1 MNNFIKNIN
10 ALINFYCKKESIPF
24 VIPVL
29 VGVLYKLNTIILFI
43 VPIQAIQ
50 SVSKGR
56 LSKQMQEVFK
66 TFHLP
71 VVNGDGVFFAFS
83 IIILLAVISLLI
95 LDKLKIKYIIKI
107 KSIHYTKK
115 ESEKNL
121 FNNKEFANK
130 LNINKKID
138 NFIKNS
144 ENIFF
149 CSILS
154 IFIFIYDFQ
163 IALII
168 LFGCF
173 IYIKFIN
180 ISNSKIANGNII
192 NKKNNLSKNSIPK
205 KRSAN
210 ANFQK
215 TKINYSLVKPI
226 ASSIIMFLIMALIY
240 LRSNS
245 SISIIFIFLVR
256 IFQNNMLN
264 SIKSISQS
272 KKITL

>member
-10 ALINFYCKKESIPF
+10 ALINFYCKKESLPF
-24 VIPVL
+24 FIPVL
-29 VGVLYKLNTIILFI
+29 IGVLYKLNTIILFI

-71 VVNGDGVFFAFS
+71 VVNGDGVFFTFS
-83 IIILLAVISLLI
+83 LIILLSVISLLI
-95 LDKLKIKYIIKI
+95 LDKLKIKYTIKI
-107 KSIHYTKK
+107 KSIHFPQK
-115 ESEKNL
+115 ESDKNL
-121 FNNKEFANK
+121 LNNKKFSNK
-130 LNINKKID
+130 LNANKKID

-173 IYIKFIN
+173 LYIKFIN
-180 ISNSKIANGNII
+180 ISSSKIANGTNL
-192 NKKNNLSKNSIPK
+192 NKKNNLSENSIPK
-205 KRSAN
+205 NPSTN
-210 ANFQK
+210 ANFKK
-215 TKINYSLVKPI
+215 TKINYNLLKPI

>member
-1 MNNFIKNIN
+1 
-10 ALINFYCKKESIPF
+10 
-24 VIPVL
+24 
-29 VGVLYKLNTIILFI
+29 
-43 VPIQAIQ
+43 
-50 SVSKGR
+50 
-56 LSKQMQEVFK
+56 MQEVFK

-71 VVNGDGVFFAFS
+71 VVNGDGVFFTFS
-83 IIILLAVISLLI
+83 LIILLSVISLLI
-95 LDKLKIKYIIKI
+95 LDKLKIKYTKKI
-107 KSIHYTKK
+107 KSIHYLKK
-115 ESEKNL
+115 ESDKNL

-149 CSILS
+149 CLILS

-168 LFGCF
+168 LFGC
-173 IYIKFIN
+173 IAYIQIIN
-180 ISNSKIANGNII
+180 ILKRNIVNLKPLNSK
-192 NKKNNLSKNSIPK
+192 NLSGNYFTK
-205 KRSAN
+205 KRTAN
-210 ANFQK
+210 DGFEK
-215 TKINYSLVKPI
+215 SKINYNLLKPI

-240 LRSNS
+240 LRTNS

-264 SIKSISQS
+264 SIKSMSQS

>member
-10 ALINFYCKKESIPF
+10 ALINFYCKKESLPF
-24 VIPVL
+24 FIPVL
-29 VGVLYKLNTIILFI
+29 IGVLYKLNTIILFI

-83 IIILLAVISLLI
+83 LIILLSVISLLI
-95 LDKLKIKYIIKI
+95 LDKLKIKYTIKI

-192 NKKNNLSKNSIPK
+192 NKKI
-205 KRSAN
+205 
-210 ANFQK
+210 
-215 TKINYSLVKPI
+215 
-226 ASSIIMFLIMALIY
+226 IY
-240 LRSNS
+240 LRIPFLRNDQQMQ
-245 SISIIFIFLVR
+245 IFKRQKLTIV
-256 IFQNNMLN
+256 
-264 SIKSISQS
+264 
-272 KKITL
+272 

>member
-24 VIPVL
+24 FIPVL
-29 VGVLYKLNTIILFI
+29 IGVCYKLNTIILFI

-83 IIILLAVISLLI
+83 IIILLAAISLLI
-95 LDKLKIKYIIKI
+95 LDKLKIKYTIKI
-107 KSIHYTKK
+107 KSIHYPKK
-115 ESEKNL
+115 ESDKNL
-121 FNNKEFANK
+121 FNNKEFSNK

-149 CSILS
+149 CLILS

-180 ISNSKIANGNII
+180 ILHSKMAKGKSLKNQ
-192 NKKNNLSKNSIPK
+192 NNLSGDSITKN
-205 KRSAN
+205 RSTN
-210 ANFQK
+210 ANFKK
-215 TKINYSLVKPI
+215 TKINYNLIKPI
-226 ASSIIMFLIMALIY
+226 ASSIIMFSIMALIY
-240 LRSNS
+240 IRSNS

>member
-95 LDKLKIKYIIKI
+95 LDKLKIKYTIKI
-107 KSIHYTKK
+107 KSIHFPQK
-115 ESEKNL
+115 ESDKNL
-121 FNNKEFANK
+121 LNNKEFSNK
-130 LNINKKID
+130 LNANKKID

-149 CSILS
+149 CLILS

-173 IYIKFIN
+173 LYIKFIN
-180 ISNSKIANGNII
+180 ISNSKIANGTNL
-192 NKKNNLSKNSIPK
+192 NKKNNLSENSIPK
-205 KRSAN
+205 NPSTN
-210 ANFQK
+210 ANFKK
-215 TKINYSLVKPI
+215 TKINYNLLKPI

>member
-10 ALINFYCKKESIPF
+10 SLINFYCKKESIPF
-24 VIPVL
+24 FIPVL
-29 VGVLYKLNTIILFI
+29 IGVLYKLNTIILFI

-66 TFHLP
+66 TLYLP
-71 VVNGDGVFFAFS
+71 VVNGDGVFFTFS
-83 IIILLAVISLLI
+83 LIILLSVISLLI
-95 LDKLKIKYIIKI
+95 LDKLKIKYTIKI
-107 KSIHYTKK
+107 KSIHYSKK

-149 CSILS
+149 CLLLS

-173 IYIKFIN
+173 LYIKFIN
-180 ISNSKIANGNII
+180 ISNSKIANSENL
-192 NKKNNLSKNSIPK
+192 NKKK
-205 KRSAN
+205 
-210 ANFQK
+210 
-215 TKINYSLVKPI
+215 
-226 ASSIIMFLIMALIY
+226 
-240 LRSNS
+240 
-245 SISIIFIFLVR
+245 
-256 IFQNNMLN
+256 
-264 SIKSISQS
+264 
-272 KKITL
+272 

>member
-1 MNNFIKNIN
+1 VNNFIKNIN